1 MSRHE
6 ASPNLIDRAKEHGK
20 KFIAAGTLITIGA
33 LGLAGCASNAE
44 AKPSPSVTT
53 SSEAPSPT
61 SSPSS
66 TASETSTPKPVETQK
81 PTSNLVVDYKG
92 FANWDSREVPAN
104 PMYEH
109 DREGS
114 QVWLCDKF
122 YEANGLTSPEFN
134 YNLQKWKGQEI
145 TAYIQPR
152 LELAWKLNMD
162 KSNPDNAEVADHLLS
177 CLTAGPGSDAYKKL
191 SLQFTDARSSSFE
204 LPSPAKDMDKIT
216 RENQAMWADSIYIT
230 EYATKDGHGDTIY
243 PKITY
248 QNTIYTDWRIYSI
261 QDGSNSENPID
272 WGPSAPVVIDQ
283 SRATA
288 P

>member
-92 FANWDSREVPAN
+92 FANWDSIEVPAN

-162 KSNPDNAEVADHLLS
+162 KSNPDNAKIADHLLS
-177 CLTAGPGSDAYKKL
+177 CLTAGPGSDAYKDL
-191 SLQFTDARSSSFE
+191 SNVFSTGRTGSIEIS
-204 LPSPAKDMDKIT
+204 SPAKDMDKIT
-216 RENQAMWADSIYIT
+216 RENQAMWADSIYVT
-230 EYATKDGHGDTIY
+230 EIKTDDGLGGFEY

-248 QNTIYTDWRIYSI
+248 QETVYTDWRIYAI
-261 QDGSNSENPID
+261 QDGANSDDPID

>member
-1 MSRHE
+1 MPKKLL
-6 ASPNLIDRAKEHGK
+6 APAVLIM
-20 KFIAAGTLITIGA
+20 AAL
-33 LGLAGCASNAE
+33 LAGCASNAE

-92 FANWDSREVPAN
+92 FAKWDSIEVPAN

-162 KSNPDNAEVADHLLS
+162 KSNPDNAKIADHLLS
-177 CLTAGPGSDAYKKL
+177 CLTAGPGSDAYKDL
-191 SLQFTDARSSSFE
+191 SNVFSTGRTGSIEIS
-204 LPSPAKDMDKIT
+204 SPAKDMDKIT
-216 RENQAMWADSIYIT
+216 REDATMWGDSVYT
-230 EYATKDGHGDTIY
+230 VESKGENTIGTFY

-248 QNTIYTDWRIYSI
+248 QLTVFNDWRMMSV
-261 QDGSNSENPID
+261 QNLGSGDDPAS

-283 SRATA
+283 SRAAA